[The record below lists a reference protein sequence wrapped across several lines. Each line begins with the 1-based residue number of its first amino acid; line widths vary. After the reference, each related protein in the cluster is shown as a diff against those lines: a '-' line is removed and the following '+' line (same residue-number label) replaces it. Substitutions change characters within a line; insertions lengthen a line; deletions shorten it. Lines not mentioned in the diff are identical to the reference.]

1 MGARELY
8 LAAVAKPGDTILIG
22 FAHELYEEDIEALDR
37 DFKPLTE
44 QGIKVGFMDN
54 VTSMVVVRDAAAVT
68 SAEHGPGKAI
78 LCPGCATAGH
88 TVCQE
93 GVHDE

>member
-8 LAAVAKPGDTILIG
+8 LAAVAKPGDTVLIG
-22 FAHELYEEDIEALDR
+22 FAHELTNDDIEALDE

-54 VTSMVVVRDAAAVT
+54 VTSMVVIRGE
-68 SAEHGPGKAI
+68 S
-78 LCPGCATAGH
+78 
-88 TVCQE
+88 VCQE
-93 GVHDE
+93 GVHGVE

>member
-54 VTSMVVVRDAAAVT
+54 VTSMVVVRPG
-68 SAEHGPGKAI
+68 AEASDG
-78 LCPGCATAGH
+78 
-88 TVCQE
+88 E
-93 GVHDE
+93 